1 MKVNYNMS
9 AVVTNKQLLTTE
21 GKLTGA
27 MEKLS
32 SGLKINRA
40 KDDAAGMAISN
51 KMKLQID
58 GLDQASRNA
67 SDGDSVLQTADGAL
81 DEVTNILQR
90 MRELSVQAATDTN
103 SLGEREA
110 IQEEINSLR
119 DEVDRVSRDTE
130 FNTKALL
137 DGTLDTRVY
146 AKNVS
151 RISTSVYVEPGMY
164 EIEVTQQAKKGTMTA
179 DNAAFADMTAEIGA
193 TGAVDINGSQ
203 VEISATDTYE
213 EVYQKLRDAAEIGNT
228 SADIDAGGAL
238 TLTTTKY
245 GNSQKVEIT
254 FSNATLAA
262 AIGFDSETPAV
273 VRGADAT
280 LDFVDGFSDSAT
292 TNIDGNRVV
301 ITDKSGFEF
310 AFLIDEGF
318 PAAGADGTVEFEVTE
333 IGSMTLQIG
342 ANQYQ
347 TMDVR
352 IPKLDSETLYL
363 DTIDVTTKE
372 GGDNAILELDKALDK
387 VTTVRASIGAY
398 QNRLEYAVG
407 SLDETSENMTAA
419 LSRIQDV
426 DMAEEMSNY
435 TQQNVLQQAAIS
447 VLTQANELPQQTLQL
462 LQ

>member
-151 RISTSVYVEPGMY
+151 RISTSVYV
-164 EIEVTQQAKKGTMTA
+164 
-179 DNAAFADMTAEIGA
+179 
-193 TGAVDINGSQ
+193 
-203 VEISATDTYE
+203 
-213 EVYQKLRDAAEIGNT
+213 
-228 SADIDAGGAL
+228 
-238 TLTTTKY
+238 
-245 GNSQKVEIT
+245 
-254 FSNATLAA
+254 
-262 AIGFDSETPAV
+262 
-273 VRGADAT
+273 
-280 LDFVDGFSDSAT
+280 
-292 TNIDGNRVV
+292 
-301 ITDKSGFEF
+301 
-310 AFLIDEGF
+310 
-318 PAAGADGTVEFEVTE
+318 
-333 IGSMTLQIG
+333 
-342 ANQYQ
+342 
-347 TMDVR
+347 
-352 IPKLDSETLYL
+352 
-363 DTIDVTTKE
+363 
-372 GGDNAILELDKALDK
+372 
-387 VTTVRASIGAY
+387 
-398 QNRLEYAVG
+398 
-407 SLDETSENMTAA
+407 
-419 LSRIQDV
+419 
-426 DMAEEMSNY
+426 
-435 TQQNVLQQAAIS
+435 
-447 VLTQANELPQQTLQL
+447 
-462 LQ
+462 